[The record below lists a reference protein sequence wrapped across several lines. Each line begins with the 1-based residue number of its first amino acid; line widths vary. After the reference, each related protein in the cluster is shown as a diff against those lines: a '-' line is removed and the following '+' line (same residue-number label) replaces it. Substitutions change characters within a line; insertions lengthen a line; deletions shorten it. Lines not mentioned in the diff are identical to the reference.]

1 MKDPYTLKEEFIALE
16 PDVESLDEAAID
28 QCVEALR
35 AIIALPMD
43 HPWRRRV
50 EVCCSVVS
58 RSSRKARKQA
68 KKDAARARDAE
79 TIGETGIRDLA
90 DDLVAKR
97 EHVLPASQE
106 GYSVGELEV
115 PRICYV
121 CKRPFTQLHF
131 FYDRMCPECAPEHY
145 ARRFQRA
152 DLTGRRFLLTGGRI
166 KIGFEVGLKMLRD
179 GAEMIVTTRFPQ
191 DAARRYAEAEDFE
204 QWSDRL
210 HIYGLELRHVPQL
223 EAFCEH
229 IAQRFDH
236 LDGIVHN
243 AAQTVRR
250 PDAYYADVLTYE
262 RELAGSLPE
271 HARAVIETFGE
282 HRPALTAV
290 EQSGESS
297 EEKKPRVLEAH
308 ELLFPREIPRDE
320 SLFPAQKRDEDGLQL
335 DLREK
340 NSWMLKLHEVD
351 ALELVEV
358 HLVNAVAPYI
368 LNARLKPLILRCPRE
383 DRYVVH
389 VAAKEGQFEVN
400 YKSYRHPH
408 TNMAKAGL
416 NMLTRTS
423 AEDWARDGI
432 YMNSADTGW
441 VTYEQ
446 PQSIK
451 REWLDV
457 NNGPPLDV
465 IDGAARV
472 YDPIV
477 RGVRDGDL
485 EFGKLYVNYEVA
497 PW

>member
-16 PDVESLDEAAID
+16 PDVEALGEEEID
-28 QCVEALR
+28 RCLRTLR
-35 AIIALPMD
+35 AVIALPFE

-50 EVCCSVVS
+50 EVSCSVVR

-68 KKDAARARDAE
+68 KKEAARARDAE
-79 TIGETGIRDLA
+79 VLGETGIRELA
-90 DDLVAKR
+90 EDLVAKR
-97 EHVLPASQE
+97 EHVLPASQQD
-106 GYSVGELEV
+106 YTVGTLEK
-115 PRICYV
+115 PRACYV
-121 CKRPFTQLHF
+121 CKEPFTELHF
-131 FYDRMCPECAPEHY
+131 FYDRMCPRCAPLHY
-145 ARRFQRA
+145 AKRFQRA
-152 DLTGRRFLLTGGRI
+152 DLTGRRFILTGGRI

-191 DAARRYAEAEDFE
+191 DAARRYAEAEDFHE
-204 QWSDRL
+204 WSDRL

-229 IAQRFDH
+229 MIERFDH

-271 HARAVIETFGE
+271 DVRRVIHNFAEEQKHLLEDEPEVGE
-282 HRPALTAV
+282 
-290 EQSGESS
+290 
-297 EEKKPRVLEAH
+297 KPRTLEAH
-308 ELLFPREIPRDE
+308 ELLFPDEIPRDE
-320 SLFPAQKRDEDGLQL
+320 ALFPSRQRDEDGLQL
-335 DLREK
+335 DLRDK

-446 PQSIK
+446 PQHIK

-457 NNGPPLDV
+457 NDGPPLDV
-465 IDGAARV
+465 IDGAARI

-477 RGVRDGDL
+477 RGIRDEDF